1 VEAAV
6 SAVVVPRL
14 WDGTKLRTWR
24 EEAGLTPTQA
34 AAANNMSVA
43 WLYAIEN
50 NAHQKQPGADTLILL
65 CRFYG
70 HEVAE
75 LIIPAEAV
83 AAQAAS

>member
-1 VEAAV
+1 L

-24 EEAGLTPTQA
+24 EEAGLNPTKA
-34 AAANNMSVA
+34 AAANNMSVP

-50 NAHQKQPGADTLILL
+50 NAAAKQPGVDTLILL

-70 HEVAE
+70 HEISE
-75 LIIPAEAV
+75 LIIPAADL
-83 AAQAAS
+83 AKAAS